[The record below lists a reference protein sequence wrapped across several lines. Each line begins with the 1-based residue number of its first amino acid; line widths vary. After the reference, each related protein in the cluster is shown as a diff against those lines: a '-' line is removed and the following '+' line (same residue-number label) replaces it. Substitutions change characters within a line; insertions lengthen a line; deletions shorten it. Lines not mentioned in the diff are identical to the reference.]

1 MFYNKKICRLTAV
14 LPVTLL
20 ALPAAAAD
28 NETLHYNLVNFR
40 ESVSVTVA
48 NDTLNVSFNISEKA
62 KNRQQAAQVVTRR
75 LNALLARIKANRA
88 FESETTNRQSY
99 PEYDDKQRVNG
110 WRDSVEVQ
118 VRSQDFAALMRL
130 IADSEQDAAVT
141 RMYYSV
147 SPQKRAAAVEEATE
161 KVLQTFQQRAQG
173 FSRSLGFSGYKIVRL
188 DLNSSFTNVAEE
200 GVSYARAPLPMAMP
214 VTMQAKSA
222 ANAMDNN
229 PGKQQI
235 HQSINASV
243 QMY

>member
-1 MFYNKKICRLTAV
+1 MFYNKKVCRLAAAV
-14 LPVTLL
+14 LPATFL
-20 ALPAAAAD
+20 ALPAAASD
-28 NETLHYNLVNFR
+28 NKPLHYNLVNFR
-40 ESVSVTVA
+40 ESASVIVA
-48 NDTLNVSFNISEKA
+48 NDTLNVSFSISEKG
-62 KNRQQAAQVVTRR
+62 KNRQQTAQVVTRR

-88 FESETTNRQSY
+88 FESETLNRQSY

-110 WRDSVEVQ
+110 WRDSIAVQ
-118 VRSQDFAALMRL
+118 VKSQDFAALMRL

-173 FSRSLGFSGYKIVRL
+173 FSRSLGFSGYKIVSL
-188 DLNSSFTNVAEE
+188 DLYSSFTNVADE
-200 GVSYARAPLPMAMP
+200 RAYDNAAPMAMVAP
-214 VTMQAKSA
+214 SARTKSA
-222 ANAMDNN
+222 ADAMDNN

-235 HQSINASV
+235 HQGVNASV

>member
-1 MFYNKKICRLTAV
+1 MFYNKTIYRLAAV
-14 LPVTLL
+14 LPATFL

-40 ESVSVTVA
+40 ESVSITVA

-62 KNRQQAAQVVTRR
+62 KNRQQAAQAVTRR

-99 PEYDDKQRVNG
+99 PEYDDKGRVNG
-110 WRDSVEVQ
+110 WRDSAEVH
-118 VRSQDFAALMRL
+118 VTSQDFAALMRL

-147 SPQKRAAAVEEATE
+147 SPKKRAAAIEEASQ

-173 FSRSLGFSGYKIVRL
+173 LSRSLGFSGYKIVRL
-188 DLNSSFTNVAEE
+188 DLNSSFENIAEE
-200 GVSYARAPLPMAMP
+200 RAYAAAPMAMMMGAS
-214 VTMQAKSA
+214 VRAKSA